1 MPAPR
6 QLDPLAVRSGALRAL
21 VLALPPAI
29 IGNIVDRWPV
39 LFALATMFGLLEGAA
54 YAATHQRLGT
64 PLLHGIVV
72 AVGVFVV
79 VQAAGLARR
88 SLAGDD
94 LHWSLVISSLVLSAF
109 VGMLGGLMAGWL
121 RSLKGRPPM
130 HRDQQP

>member
-1 MPAPR
+1 
-6 QLDPLAVRSGALRAL
+6 

-88 SLAGDD
+88 RLAGDD